1 MHDDM
6 RYVRI
11 QGQGQGHSREVD
23 RQSPTGLIFCCS
35 LLSLSLCLLCGIR
48 QCVSDWLSSV
58 VNSALADKPDHIRR
72 NAVDAV
78 HLAAPSV
85 VVVAQSRRAVDD
97 GWNVLA
103 LRSDSVSFSVTS
115 LC

>member
-1 MHDDM
+1 
-6 RYVRI
+6 
-11 QGQGQGHSREVD
+11 
-23 RQSPTGLIFCCS
+23 
-35 LLSLSLCLLCGIR
+35 LLCGIR